1 MHPPFFAVFAKFAA
15 CMSSTLPISE
25 TFVSLQG
32 EGRLTGT
39 PSWFVRTSGCNLRCV
54 WCDTPYAS
62 WHPEVTTRTLED
74 LLEDGE
80 RVMRE
85 GFAIAPSPGSA
96 GEVPSLRGGGGV
108 HVPKTKTPSVAQSRD
123 TSPAEPG
130 EGASGSVPVRHAVLT
145 GGEPMMFDA
154 LAPFTHALR
163 ERGWHIT
170 IETAGTLRPEPRVH
184 ADLMS
189 ISPKLR
195 TSTPSA
201 AQASER
207 RIAEVWAGPGGR
219 HDQRRINLASLQAL
233 LDDHPAPSRQLKFVM
248 TSERDLVEIDDLL
261 ARLRGVTASDV
272 MLMPEGVTVPTS
284 DRAAQVQAICDAR
297 GFTYCRRLHIE
308 LYGNTRG
315 T

>member
-1 MHPPFFAVFAKFAA
+1 MPI
-15 CMSSTLPISE
+15 TLPISE

-74 LLEDGE
+74 LLGEAE
-80 RVMRE
+80 RVRRE
-85 GFAIAPSPGSA
+85 GLHGSP
-96 GEVPSLRGGGGV
+96 V
-108 HVPKTKTPSVAQSRD
+108 Q
-123 TSPAEPG
+123 
-130 EGASGSVPVRHAVLT
+130 HAVLT
-145 GGEPMMFDA
+145 GGEPMIFDA

-163 ERGWHIT
+163 DRGWHIT

-189 ISPKLR
+189 ISPKLS

-219 HDQRRINLASLQAL
+219 HDQRRINLAQLQAL
-233 LDDHPAPSRQLKFVM
+233 LDDHPAPARQLKFVI
-248 TSERDLVEIDDLL
+248 TSDRDLDEIDDLL
-261 ARLRGVTASDV
+261 GQLRGVTPTDV
-272 MLMPEGVTVPTS
+272 MLMPEGVTVPTPQ
-284 DRAAQVQAICDAR
+284 RVVELQALCAAR